1 MGALRD
7 RLAWDEGRGALHDG
21 PRRYLMMRP
30 DVLMGAVAAM
40 DAPAREAWLQAWGDS
55 TARHGGASL
64 KAYAEAV
71 AFDASALMA
80 ATVQAA
86 ADLGWGAW
94 RLVHVGD
101 ELHLTVTGS
110 PFVDG
115 WRAASSDPAHAPV
128 CAPIRGML
136 QALATHVLPA
146 GPVAVLEMDC
156 AATQA
161 QPGPAPC
168 RFVARPAKAGA
179 A

>member
-7 RLAWDEGRGALHDG
+7 RLAWDEGRGALQDG

-30 DVLMGAVAAM
+30 DVLMGAVAAL
-40 DAPAREAWLQAWGDS
+40 DAPARAAWLQAWADS

-71 AFDASALMA
+71 AHDTSALMA

-94 RLVHVGD
+94 QLVHAGD

-115 WRAASSDPAHAPV
+115 WRAASSDPAQAPV
-128 CAPIRGML
+128 CAPVRGML
-136 QALATHVLPA
+136 LALATHVLPA
-146 GPVAVLEMDC
+146 GPLAVIEADC
-156 AATQA
+156 AATHA

-168 RFVARPAKAGA
+168 RFIARPATEGTA
-179 A
+179 